1 MAKVIQ
7 IAVATRGMMTAGQMV
22 GQQQILYAL
31 DEAGL
36 IWSLDPAS
44 GRGWQTVPLPPDL
57 SIDDVKRAVTRT

>member
-7 IAVATRGMMTAGQMV
+7 IAVATRPVLTAGQIV
-22 GQQQILYAL
+22 SQQQILYAL
-31 DEAGL
+31 DDAGL

-57 SIDDVKRAVTRT
+57 KLDEAKLGATRT